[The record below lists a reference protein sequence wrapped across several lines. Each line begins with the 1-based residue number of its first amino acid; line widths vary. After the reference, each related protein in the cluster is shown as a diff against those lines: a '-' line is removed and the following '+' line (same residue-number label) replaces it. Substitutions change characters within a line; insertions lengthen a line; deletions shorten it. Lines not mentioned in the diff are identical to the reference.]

1 MKKILYISL
10 AAAAITGCQ
19 PEFNDPVDEQG
30 FYTNGD
36 ADFSNFVSVGNSLTA
51 GYADGALYLNGQQN
65 SFPNMLATQFKHVG
79 GGDFTQP
86 LVNDNLGGLLA
97 GGEEIADNRRVIV
110 IGADGSQTPQILEG
124 TPTTDITNVLE
135 GPFNNMGVPGSKV
148 YHLSLPGYGNIANL
162 SLGAANP
169 YFIRMASSPDVSVIE
184 DAASQNPTFFS
195 LWIGNND
202 ILGYATTG
210 GVGVD
215 QTGNIDPRTYGGND
229 ITDPNVFAAS
239 YNTLLEKLTENGA
252 KGVVANIPDVTTIP
266 YFTTVPYNPV
276 PLDEATA
283 TSLNTQLI
291 GPLKQILTAFGQGD
305 RVVLLQPGANP
316 LMIKDEDL
324 TDLSAQLNAA
334 LQANGIPAQQAA
346 LMASLYGQARHATA
360 EDLVTLPTS
369 SLIGTAQAGIPEPFN
384 NVGVTYPLQDESV
397 LIPSEQANIA
407 TAQTAYNATI
417 EGLATQYD
425 LAFVDAEALMT
436 QLANGGISFD
446 GGNITNTF
454 ATGGA
459 FSLDGVHPTQRGYAV
474 LANNMISV
482 INQKYNATV
491 PSLNPGAYPTIFVE

>member
-169 YFIRMASSPDVSVIE
+169 YFIRMASSPDISVIE

>member
-51 GYADGALYLNGQQN
+51 GYADGSLYLNGQQN

-148 YHLSLPGYGNIANL
+148 YHLSLAGYGNIANL

-169 YFIRMASSPDVSVIE
+169 YFVRMASSPDVSVIE

-316 LMIKDEDL
+316 LMIKDKDL

-384 NVGVTYPLQDESV
+384 NIGVTYPLQDESV